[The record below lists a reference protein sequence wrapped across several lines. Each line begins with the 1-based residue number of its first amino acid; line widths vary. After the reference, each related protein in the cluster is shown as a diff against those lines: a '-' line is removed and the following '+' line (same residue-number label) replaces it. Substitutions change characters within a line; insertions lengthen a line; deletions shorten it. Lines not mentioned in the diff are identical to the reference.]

1 MRESPAFE
9 TNKVQSDA
17 DVIKA
22 AYSTPLRFTPGEKW
36 EYSNLGY
43 FTLAEIIHRVS
54 RQPWPTF
61 MDERV
66 FRPAGMTTTFPT
78 NTKQPLP
85 LMAVGNTSDNNRR
98 PAADFLA
105 LRPSGA
111 FLSTVLDLAIW
122 DGLLY
127 TDRIL
132 TQATRREMWTQVRLN
147 NGATHPYG
155 LGWHVDSTKNGKRVW
170 HGGGLPGFV
179 SHFVRYL
186 DHGLSVVTL
195 TNGDDVDLPSIAN
208 GVAELYLPSK

>member
-1 MRESPAFE
+1 
-9 TNKVQSDA
+9 
-17 DVIKA
+17 
-22 AYSTPLRFTPGEKW
+22 
-36 EYSNLGY
+36 
-43 FTLAEIIHRVS
+43 
-54 RQPWPTF
+54 

-78 NTKQPLP
+78 NTKHPVP
-85 LMAVGNTSDNNRR
+85 LMAVGNTNDNNSR

-111 FLSTVLDLAIW
+111 FLSTVLDLATW
-122 DGLLY
+122 DSLLY

-155 LGWHVDSTKNGKRVW
+155 LGWHVDSTKNGTRVW

-195 TNGDDVDLPSIAN
+195 TNGDDVDMPSIAN
-208 GVAELYLPSK
+208 GVAALYLPSQ